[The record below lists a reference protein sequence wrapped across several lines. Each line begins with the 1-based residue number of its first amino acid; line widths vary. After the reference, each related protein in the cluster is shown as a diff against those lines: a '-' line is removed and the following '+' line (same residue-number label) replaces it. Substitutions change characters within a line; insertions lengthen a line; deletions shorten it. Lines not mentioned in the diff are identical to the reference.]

1 MYSIL
6 LVIERPPVTSPEHRD
21 HDKHDKYDFAIKG
34 ISELANTNK
43 HFQALG
49 ENVLLIPIDDTLDVL
64 SDAIQRISGVA
75 YSYIVLTEDMNL
87 QKVEALSMKA

>member
-6 LVIERPPVTSPEHRD
+6 LVVERPPATSPEHRD
-21 HDKHDKYDFAIKG
+21 HDKHDRYDSAIKG

-43 HFQALG
+43 RFQALG

-64 SDAIQRISGVA
+64 SDAICVIRPADYQYAI
-75 YSYIVLTEDMNL
+75 LTEDASL
-87 QKVEALSMKA
+87 QKLEASLMKA